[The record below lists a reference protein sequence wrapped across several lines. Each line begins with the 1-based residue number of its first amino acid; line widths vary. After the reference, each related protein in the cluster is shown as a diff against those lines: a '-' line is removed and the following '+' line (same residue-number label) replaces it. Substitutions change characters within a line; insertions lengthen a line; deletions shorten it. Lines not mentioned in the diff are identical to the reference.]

1 MAQLS
6 ITLWPAK
13 QNIVP
18 HTGEDNPE
26 ANPIVMMLPF
36 LTAAIAL
43 WLGLT
48 GRRSPCLWLWLLTS
62 IIFAA
67 WCYQHMTGTL
77 SISL

>member
-1 MAQLS
+1 M
-6 ITLWPAK
+6 
-13 QNIVP
+13 
-18 HTGEDNPE
+18 
-26 ANPIVMMLPF
+26 VMMLPF